1 MKKSI
6 AVYTKIPNVTDIK
19 IEPFD
24 VNKRYTKPH
33 KHNKY
38 IELVYFKAGSG
49 FHYMDSKAYE
59 ITPSVVFVINNNQV
73 HHWEIDTIPEGYV
86 IIVKEDFLEKT
97 TDKHINQQLYRLS
110 KEQLVNLQVDE
121 SIDKLF
127 EILCIE
133 MKLRSIQKEVV
144 EGGLKALFAKIIG
157 YSNRTERLI
166 DTDKGIHFEELL
178 QQELR
183 NDVSF
188 YADLMNI
195 NSQQLNSICKKN
207 FSKTASQIIATH
219 IIQESKRQLLYTN
232 RTISEIAYSL
242 DFKDVS
248 HFVKYFKRH
257 TGRTPLVFKQ
267 TPDLI

>member
-33 KHNKY
+33 RHNKY
-38 IELVYFKAGSG
+38 IELVYFRAGSG
-49 FHYMDSKAYE
+49 FHYMDSTAYE
-59 ITPSVVFVINNNQV
+59 IKPPLVFVINNNEV
-73 HHWEIDTIPEGYV
+73 HHWEIDTIPEGFV
-86 IIVKEDFLEKT
+86 IIIKEGFLEKII
-97 TDKHINQQLYRLS
+97 DKHINQQLYRL
-110 KEQLVNLQVDE
+110 KKQQMITLQTDE

-127 EILCIE
+127 EVLCFE
-133 MKLRSIQKEVV
+133 MKQPSIQKEVI

-157 YSNRTERLI
+157 YSNRTERFENS
-166 DTDKGIHFEELL
+166 DKSIYFEELL
-178 QQELR
+178 KQELR

-188 YADLMNI
+188 YADLLNVTT
-195 NSQQLNSICKKN
+195 QQLNVICKKS
-207 FSKTASQIIATH
+207 FSKTASQVIITF
-219 IIQESKRQLLYTN
+219 IIQEAKRQLVYTD

-257 TGRTPLVFKQ
+257 TEITPLVFKQ
-267 TPDLI
+267 STSI